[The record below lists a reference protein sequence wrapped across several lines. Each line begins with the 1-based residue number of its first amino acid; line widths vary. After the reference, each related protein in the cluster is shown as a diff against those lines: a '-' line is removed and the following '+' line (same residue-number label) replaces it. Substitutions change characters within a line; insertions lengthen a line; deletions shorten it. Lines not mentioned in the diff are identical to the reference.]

1 MSQHQGLPV
10 AGYQP
15 QSDEALALVNS
26 NKQAEELI
34 LRTLDALRDRA
45 GTDLHWLAVGRM
57 SIEQGFMAV
66 NRAIMKPRRV
76 ALPEDTPPPA
86 SSSPVDTLDI

>member
-15 QSDEALALVNS
+15 QPDEALALVNA
-26 NKQAEELI
+26 NKRAEERL
-34 LRTLDALRDRA
+34 LRTLDALRLRP

-57 SIEQGFMAV
+57 SVEQGFMAI
-66 NRAIMKPRRV
+66 NRAIMKPQRI
-76 ALPEDTPPPA
+76 ALPDDAPPPA
-86 SSSPVDTLDI
+86 PTAPVDTIDV